1 MALKPL
7 FARVLLERPQF
18 KSSSGLLIIPESAQK
33 VNAPTRGVV
42 VACGPTCDPGIQPG
56 QTVLFGKFAGEWIK
70 DGAGNEIYI
79 CQDEDILAIEEPA

>member
-7 FARVLLERPQF
+7 FARVLLERP
-18 KSSSGLLIIPESAQK
+18 KMVSSRIYIPESAQK

-42 VACGPTCDPGIQPG
+42 AACGPSCDPSIQPG
-56 QTVLFGKFAGEWIK
+56 QTVIFGQHAGAWVK